1 MTYKKLVIISHTEHQ
16 QTADDSFL
24 GWGPTVN
31 EINYLSNH
39 WEEVVHVAC
48 LEKGVAVRGSS
59 VGYTNGILHF
69 EPIPTFGGRKIWQK
83 LDILW
88 KMPSILR
95 KVQKSLEGASHVQ
108 LRVPMGIG
116 IFLIPFFAFRN
127 KAKYT
132 FWVKYANNW
141 GASNIPLGYK
151 IQRWLLQ
158 KNVTKS
164 KVTINGFWPNQPE
177 HCISFEN
184 PCLTEMQITEGK
196 LVIESKKFDSPFNLI
211 FVGRIDAAKGVD
223 ILIDFIREINKKDIG
238 FFHVVGEG
246 ELREEF
252 ENVLNEVGIPNKFY
266 GNLTQVE
273 LFELLKISHCIL
285 LPSKSEGFPK
295 VLAEAMNFGCI
306 PIASNVG
313 SISHYIQ
320 DAVSGIILV
329 EIFEKSLNDGW
340 QNFLNL
346 NSEAKL
352 TIAKNGF
359 EVSQKF
365 TFENYLHNLKMKLFN
380 VS

>member
-1 MTYKKLVIISHTEHQ
+1 MMKKLVIISHTEHQ
-16 QTADDSFL
+16 QAADGSFV

-31 EINYLSNH
+31 EINYLSHH
-39 WEEVVHVAC
+39 WKAVVHVAC
-48 LEKGVAVRGSS
+48 LEKGVAVKGSS
-59 VGYTNGILHF
+59 VGYTSGNIHF

-88 KMPSILR
+88 KMPCILW
-95 KVQKSLEGASHVQ
+95 KVQKSLKGASHVQ

-127 KAKYT
+127 KLKYI

-141 GASNIPLGYK
+141 GSNSIPFGYK
-151 IQRWLLQ
+151 IQRWLLN

-184 PCLTEMQITEGK
+184 PCLTEVQIIEGK
-196 LVIESKKFDSPFNLI
+196 VVIDSKKFDSPFNLI
-211 FVGRIDAAKGVD
+211 FVGRIDAAKGVN
-223 ILIDFIREINKKDIG
+223 ILINFFREVNDKTDIG

-246 ELREEF
+246 ELVGEF

-266 GNLTQVE
+266 GNLSQLE
-273 LFELLKISHCIL
+273 LFDILKISHCIL

-313 SISHYIQ
+313 SISHYIS
-320 DAVSGIILV
+320 DGESGIIIKAIS
-329 EIFEKSLNDGW
+329 ERGLNEAW
-340 QNFLNL
+340 QNFLQL

-352 TIAKNGF
+352 AIAKNGF
-359 EVSQKF
+359 QVSQKF
-365 TFENYLHNLKMKLFN
+365 TFEKYLVNLENKVFN
-380 VS
+380 L